1 MKAKYAAM
9 ALLLLL
15 CGCVKDESEAV
26 TDETEESQV
35 SVSAVTTVPED
46 ELPEIKFSEKAT
58 YFIESPAS
66 QQSGS
71 SGSPVNK
78 VLPLKDG
85 EELTFRAADGSG
97 EAVVLENGDEF
108 LGWTLDSLMMFTNDN
123 SSFQARFSSD
133 EREFEGTLTIHISE
147 YTEELEAAFVPDDM
161 SLFPKASSDG
171 RTLWFAADNLDETL
185 EMLGFSADDT
195 FEKEVTMRVKLKT
208 DRIYINNLAL
218 DDVNNLIRVL
228 DIQKI
233 G

>member
-1 MKAKYAAM
+1 MKVKAKYAAI
-9 ALLLLL
+9 ALLLLM
-15 CGCVKDESEAV
+15 CGCAKEENEAEASD
-26 TDETEESQV
+26 TTV
-35 SVSAVTTVPED
+35 SVSAITTVPED

-66 QQSGS
+66 YRSGS
-71 SGSPVNK
+71 TGSPVNN

-85 EELTFRAADGSG
+85 EPLTFRAADGSG
-97 EAVVLENGDEF
+97 DAMELSNGDEF
-108 LGWTLDSLMMFTNDN
+108 LGWTLDSLMMFANDN

-133 EREFEGTLTIHISE
+133 EREFEGTLTIHVSE

-185 EMLGFSADDT
+185 EMLGYSADDT
-195 FEKEVTMRVKLKT
+195 FEKEEVTRVKLRT
-208 DRIYINNLAL
+208 DRIYINNLPL

-228 DIQKI
+228 DIEKL
-233 G
+233 

>member
-1 MKAKYAAM
+1 MKAKYAAI

-15 CGCVKDESEAV
+15 CGCAKDESEAV

-46 ELPEIKFSEKAT
+46 EMPEIKFSEKAT
-58 YFIESPAS
+58 YFIETPAS
-66 QQSGS
+66 QQDSS
-71 SGSPVNK
+71 SGSAVNK

-85 EELTFRAADGSG
+85 EPLTFRAADGSG
-97 EAVVLENGDEF
+97 EAVELNNGDEF
-108 LGWTLDSLMMFTNDN
+108 LGWTLDSLMMFANDN

-133 EREFEGTLTIHISE
+133 ERESEGTLTIHISE

-185 EMLGFSADDT
+185 EMLGYSADDT

-233 G
+233 E

>member
-1 MKAKYAAM
+1 MKAKYAAI
-9 ALLLLL
+9 ALLILL
-15 CGCVKDESEAV
+15 CGCAKEENEADISD
-26 TDETEESQV
+26 TSV

-46 ELPEIKFSEKAT
+46 EMPEIKFSEKAT
-58 YFIESPAS
+58 YFIETPAS
-66 QQSGS
+66 QQDSS
-71 SGSPVNK
+71 SGSAVNK

-85 EELTFRAADGSG
+85 EPLTFRAADGSG
-97 EAVVLENGDEF
+97 EAVELSNGDEF
-108 LGWTLDSLMMFTNDN
+108 LGWTLDSLMMFANDN

-171 RTLWFAADNLDETL
+171 RTLWFAVDNLDETL
-185 EMLGFSADDT
+185 EMLGYSADDT
-195 FEKEVTMRVKLKT
+195 FEKEEVIRVKLKT

-233 G
+233 E

>member
-1 MKAKYAAM
+1 MKAKYAAI

-15 CGCVKDESEAV
+15 CGCAKEADEAEVSA
-26 TDETEESQV
+26 TEV

-46 ELPEIKFSEKAT
+46 AVPEIKFSEKAT

-66 QQSGS
+66 QQSSS
-71 SGSPVNK
+71 SGSAVNK

-97 EAVVLENGDEF
+97 DAVVLNKGDEF
-108 LGWTLDSLMMFTNDN
+108 LGWTLDSLMMFANDN

-133 EREFEGTLTIHISE
+133 ERDFEGTLTIHISQ

-171 RTLWFAADNLDETL
+171 RTLWFAADNLEETL
-185 EMLGFSADDT
+185 EMLGYSADDT
-195 FEKEVTMRVKLKT
+195 FEKEETVRVKLRT
-208 DRIYINNLAL
+208 DRIYINNLPL

-228 DIQKI
+228 DIEKI
-233 G
+233 